1 MARKPVASKV
11 DASAPSEASARLE
24 AAKRPLRA
32 FLAERKLHKSKVRDL
47 VVDTFLSSSE
57 EHIGLEAILERAR
70 AKNPS
75 VGMATVY
82 RTMKL
87 LEEAGLAQARD
98 FGSGSTLYEAAL
110 GREHHDHL
118 VCESCGQ
125 IIEFVSEGI
134 EELQEKVAA
143 QHGFELRRHRHELF
157 GI

>member
-1 MARKPVASKV
+1 MARKPVVSKV
-11 DASAPSEASARLE
+11 GASARSEASARLE

-32 FLAERKLHKSKVRDL
+32 FLAERNLHKSKVRDL
-47 VVDTFLSSSE
+47 VVDTFLSSQ
-57 EHIGLEAILERAR
+57 EHVRLETLLERVR

-98 FGSGSTLYEAAL
+98 FDSGSTLYEVAL
-110 GREHHDHL
+110 GRSHHDHL

-125 IIEFVSEGI
+125 IIEFVSEEI
-134 EELQEKVAA
+134 EAAQDRVAA
-143 QHGFELRRHRHELF
+143 EH
-157 GI
+157 